1 MASALQ
7 QVPSNKQVRF
17 ASQPTRAAGQ
27 LAEAFLQPCNNRS
40 VFPQGTGGTT
50 WTKDVGALFRG
61 SAAHAHVIRPL
72 RRTFDTFQY
81 HQVGVQSRITA
92 TWPEYMSSSHRLA

>member
-1 MASALQ
+1 MSPLQLPPALS
-7 QVPSNKQVRF
+7 PSWHQL
-17 ASQPTRAAGQ
+17 AGQ

-81 HQVGVQSRITA
+81 HQVGVLSRITA